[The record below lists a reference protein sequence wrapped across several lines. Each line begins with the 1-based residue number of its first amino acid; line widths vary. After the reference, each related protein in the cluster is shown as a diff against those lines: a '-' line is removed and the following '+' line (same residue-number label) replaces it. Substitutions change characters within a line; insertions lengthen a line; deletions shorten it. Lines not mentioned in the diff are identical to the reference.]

1 MGATVLEEERFRQ
14 ITGEFDRPTL
24 RRVKRLVLRGS
35 PPIDEHLGPLATA
48 YSAYLAG
55 SVGDPRPNG
64 LFWTQAA
71 NGVLWTAWG
80 AYKVFWTAD
89 LSGAVLLVIGLGQT
103 LVFVPLSRRE
113 AKRARNGLDRS
124 RSILG
129 LEPLPARPTEWS
141 WRPIWRNSGGIGSIR
156 SDQNRH
162 DRHPHSVRSA
172 LRRIW

>member
-1 MGATVLEEERFRQ
+1 MGATVSEEERFRQ
-14 ITGEFDRPTL
+14 IADEFDRPTL

-35 PPIDEHLGPLATA
+35 PPAEENLGPLATA

-55 SVGDPRPNG
+55 SVGDTRPNAQ
-64 LFWTQAA
+64 FWTLAA
-71 NGVLWTAWG
+71 IGVLWAAWG

-89 LSGAVLLVIGLGQT
+89 VAGAVLLVIGLAQT

-113 AKRARNGLDRS
+113 AKRARNGLNRS

-129 LEPLPARPTEWS
+129 LEPLPDRPTEWS
-141 WRPIWRNSGGIGSIR
+141 WRPIWLNSGSIGSFR
-156 SDQNRH
+156 SDQNHH

-172 LRRIW
+172 LSRIW